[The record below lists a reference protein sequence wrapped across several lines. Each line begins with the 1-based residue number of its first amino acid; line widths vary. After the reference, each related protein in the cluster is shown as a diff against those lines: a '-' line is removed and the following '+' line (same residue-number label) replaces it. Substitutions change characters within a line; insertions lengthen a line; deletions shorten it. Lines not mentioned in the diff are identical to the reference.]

1 MTWRGHVDKLT
12 KATIL
17 QFMKTLPE
25 DRLGMS
31 HGGTRFLRQH
41 GFFRG
46 VEWDNLVF
54 SGTHLPTHAPHE
66 SRTRLGASTWRASAG
81 SAGAPPQQNGVKLP
95 PNFENLLGAAQEKVD
110 FDESATID
118 KGLDAL
124 FADF

>member
-1 MTWRGHVDKLT
+1 
-12 KATIL
+12 
-17 QFMKTLPE
+17 MKTQPE

-46 VEWDNLVF
+46 VEWDNPVF

-81 SAGAPPQQNGVKLP
+81 SAGSPLQKGAKLP